1 MRVGKRRGMREG
13 REGDGKGKRVK
24 KGEIMAENR
33 ESREGGKRQSVD
45 RDERKDREKT
55 E

>member
-1 MRVGKRRGMREG
+1 MR
-13 REGDGKGKRVK
+13 
-24 KGEIMAENR
+24 KGEIMEENR

-45 RDERKDREKT
+45 RDERGDREKT